1 LTPTELARL
10 DSGCIIEVWG
20 EEIRAVV
27 LEELWGKSRSLMP
40 VRASN
45 LMEVLL

>member
-1 LTPTELARL
+1 LTPTELTRL

-27 LEELWGKSRSLMP
+27 LKERWGKSPP
-40 VRASN
+40 VLPTRVSN
-45 LMEVLL
+45 LMETLL